1 MEVRPQFVHGT
12 LRQEPGKSWIELE
25 SPVIGLESGSPL
37 QLVLWDA
44 RPAGGRG
51 ELEEIA
57 RVQQLELEIV
67 AVGLAAEGKLAETR
81 ESFSKRLDLFKET
94 DARPL

>member
-1 MEVRPQFVHGT
+1 MEVRPQFVQGT

-25 SPVIGLESGSPL
+25 SPVNGLESGSPL
-37 QLVLWDA
+37 QLVIWDA
-44 RPAGGRG
+44 RPAGGRS

-67 AVGLAAEGKLAETR
+67 AVGLAAEGRLAEAR
-81 ESFSKRLDLFKET
+81 ESFGKRLQLSQGT
-94 DARPL
+94 DTR